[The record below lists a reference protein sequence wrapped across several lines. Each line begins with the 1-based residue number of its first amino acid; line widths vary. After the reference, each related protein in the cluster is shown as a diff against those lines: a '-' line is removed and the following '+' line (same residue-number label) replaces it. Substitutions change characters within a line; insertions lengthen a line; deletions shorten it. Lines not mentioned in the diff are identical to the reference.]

1 MKIGIIGNG
10 FVGKATTIL
19 GCKDVDI
26 LIYDIQAELCNPMG
40 TTLADICQC
49 DLIFVSVPT
58 PIQKDGSYYMNIVET
73 VINDIKSLTDL
84 TKTIVV
90 MRSTTPPGTCDRLNC
105 YFMPEFLTEKNYMD
119 DFKNNKDWIFGLKGT
134 AQDSLFQERISQL
147 MNYSYE
153 NEKISSNTI
162 HFVRNKEAE
171 MIKQFRNNYLATKV
185 SFCNEIY
192 EFCQLKE
199 INYENVR
206 KLAVADER
214 IGPSHSHVPGP
225 DGRRGFGGTC
235 FPKDTSALRYEM
247 DKSGMKSYIINAIIE
262 RNETVDRAEKD
273 WLSNKGRCV
282 I

>member
-73 VINDIKSLTDL
+73 VVNNIRSLTDL

-134 AQDSLFQERISQL
+134 AQDNLFKERISQL

-153 NEKISSNTI
+153 NGKISSNTI

-192 EFCQLKE
+192 EFCQLKK

-235 FPKDTSALRYEM
+235 FPKDTSALCYEM
-247 DKSGMKSYIINAIIE
+247 NKSGMKPYVINAIIE
-262 RNETVDRAEKD
+262 RNETVDRVEKD